1 VETGVGEEVWDI
13 EQLDGGWGRNKIWNV
28 KKIPNLVLS
37 FIKFRNSFEAFHFFC
52 GIQLS
57 RPSEIIAKFVLVYK
71 LV

>member
-1 VETGVGEEVWDI
+1 MGYRTVGWWMGKKQNMEC
-13 EQLDGGWGRNKIWNV
+13 

-37 FIKFRNSFEAFHFFC
+37 FIKFRNSFEAFHFLC